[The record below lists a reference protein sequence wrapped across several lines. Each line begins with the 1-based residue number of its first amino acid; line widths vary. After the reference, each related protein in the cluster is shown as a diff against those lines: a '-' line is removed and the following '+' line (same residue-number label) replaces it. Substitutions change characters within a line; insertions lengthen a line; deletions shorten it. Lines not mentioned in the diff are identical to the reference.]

1 MALPRPIN
9 KKFNNKKRIR
19 MKSLL
24 ICSTTLL
31 AAVSLMAAD
40 KDDVTSAAQK
50 LGDADNYSWTST
62 MEGGQNTPA
71 PSHGKVQKDGLTW
84 IDMTR
89 GDNTTEA
96 YAKGGKGAVKTDD
109 GWEALDLTATPARGG
124 GGGGG
129 GGNAGRFMG
138 MRLRN
143 LKAPAAE
150 VADIVGKTKELT
162 KADDTYAG
170 DLTEEGAKSLLTMG
184 GGRRG
189 GGGQAP
195 TVSDAKGSV
204 KFWIK
209 DGVITKY
216 QVKVSGTVTRN
227 GNDRDVDRTTTV
239 EIKDVGTTKITVPD
253 EAKSKLG

>member
-1 MALPRPIN
+1 
-9 KKFNNKKRIR
+9 
-19 MKSLL
+19 MKSLM

-31 AAVSLMAAD
+31 AAVSLAAAD

-50 LGDADNYSWTST
+50 LGDADNYSWTT
-62 MEGGQNTPA
+62 TTEGGQNNAA
-71 PSHGKVQKDGLTW
+71 PSHGKIQKDGLTW
-84 IDMTR
+84 IDMTMR
-89 GDNTTEA
+89 DNTTEA
-96 YAKGGKGAVKTDD
+96 FAKAGKAAVKTDD
-109 GWEALDLTATPARGG
+109 GWETVDLTAAPQRGG

-129 GGNAGRFMG
+129 GGGGANPARFIG

-150 VADIVGKTKELT
+150 VADLVGKTKDLT
-162 KADDTYAG
+162 KADDAYSG

-189 GGGQAP
+189 GAGGGGGQAP

-204 KFWIK
+204 KIWIK

-239 EIKDVGTTKITVPD
+239 EIKDIGATKITVPD
-253 EAKSKLG
+253 DAKSKLS

>member
-1 MALPRPIN
+1 
-9 KKFNNKKRIR
+9 
-19 MKSLL
+19 MKSLIL
-24 ICSTTLL
+24 CSTTLL
-31 AAVSLMAAD
+31 AAISLMASD

-62 MEGGQNTPA
+62 VEGGQNNAA
-71 PSHGKVQKDGLTW
+71 PSHGKIQKDGLTW

-89 GDNTTEA
+89 GDNTTEG
-96 YAKGGKGAVKTDD
+96 YAKAGKGAVKTDD
-109 GWEALDLTATPARGG
+109 GWEAVDLTAAPARGG

-129 GGNAGRFMG
+129 ANPARFMG

-150 VADIVGKTKELT
+150 VADLVGKAKDIT
-162 KADDTYAG
+162 KADDAYSG

-184 GGRRG
+184 GRR

-209 DGVITKY
+209 DGMITKY

-239 EIKDVGTTKITVPD
+239 EIKDVGATKITLPE
-253 EAKSKLG
+253 EAKGKLS